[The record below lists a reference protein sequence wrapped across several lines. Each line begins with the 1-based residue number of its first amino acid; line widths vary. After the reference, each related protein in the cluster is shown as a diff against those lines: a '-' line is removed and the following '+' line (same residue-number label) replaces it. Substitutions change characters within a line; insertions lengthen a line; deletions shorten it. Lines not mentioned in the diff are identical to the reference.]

1 MRYFAVH
8 VLTLRILEIIL
19 LKPKNFLT
27 CPSIFSILFHFNV
40 STYSKQSFNLVFVP
54 SYKIWPTFLQDKV
67 KTSRPP
73 VFVPIETNV
82 TPTPFW
88 SGDHVAVVA
97 SVMTCTCAAAR
108 CRSVSVRVPKFRHVC
123 GGRYL
128 AAAWCCCS
136 CDGGRS
142 TSHSILIFRKIL

>member
-40 STYSKQSFNLVFVP
+40 STYSKQSLNLVFVP
-54 SYKIWPTFLQDKV
+54 SFKIWPTFQDKV

-82 TPTPFW
+82 TPAPFW

-97 SVMTCTCAAAR
+97 SVMTCTCALLHGA
-108 CRSVSVRVPKFRHVC
+108 
-123 GGRYL
+123 
-128 AAAWCCCS
+128 
-136 CDGGRS
+136 GRS
-142 TSHSILIFRKIL
+142 LSAFRNSGMWAEAGIWRQPGAAVAVMVDGRQQVTIIRFFR